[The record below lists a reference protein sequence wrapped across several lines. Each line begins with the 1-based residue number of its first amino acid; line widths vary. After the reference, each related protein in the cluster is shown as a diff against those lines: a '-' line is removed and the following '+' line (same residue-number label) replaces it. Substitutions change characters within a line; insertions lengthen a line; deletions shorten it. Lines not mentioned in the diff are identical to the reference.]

1 MKSTITQLKKLAF
14 LGVLVGGLF
23 TSSTLKAQTP
33 CAGTSAWCGGSILGT
48 GNPTESPGDIIDVA
62 VKDSKGTT
70 LASYTGLGCTSQTAA
85 NTYKGILNS
94 GKAIDVTASESITV
108 TVNAGSWASQGWSS
122 KVGIWIDADRD
133 GKFSTSECIL
143 DPSTTSAS
151 GLTSFTLKM
160 PCWTSTGTS
169 YMRIRGCTPY
179 NTPLTAS
186 SGCATNLYNYGNV
199 MDLELNLK
207 LGATPTANFIVPSG
221 TNYVKTNVKFSAINP
236 SSGYSYKWTFDKA
249 VAPPYNG
256 YSDKTAKAAA
266 KWASDG
272 TYDVK
277 MLVDYC
283 GLSDSA
289 SKTVKIVAPTAAP
302 KADFVASINESE
314 IYYDVTMYDLS
325 NNGAYSYSWEL
336 TSPTGVDDQTSTAQN
351 PKFTLSELGW
361 YKVCLTSSND
371 VGPSSK
377 LCKDRYIECIA
388 PTEYYMGPSK
398 EAQSK
403 AGRLYDNG
411 GPTAPY
417 GNGRKTS
424 IDYFKIIPCGATKI
438 TLSFGELKLKDNGDI
453 LRIYD
458 AKEATPNKLIATID
472 GNNFKTYDTSK
483 IVTTSGAVYITFE
496 SNGSGND
503 NGFIINWVSVLAPAV
518 KPSAKW
524 TTDYNP
530 AANGLN
536 VNFVNA
542 TGNAKGL
549 PSFEWQ
555 VDGNPESSA
564 TDYTRAF
571 YTDGSYQVCLI
582 ALTCT
587 GVDTFC
593 KSITI
598 NTPTAP
604 GYLDYTASNV
614 RPNIGDVIK
623 ITTKTDYANTF
634 EWSIFPTSFT
644 YENGTTKN
652 SQNPQLKF
660 QKGGAYTFTLSA
672 YNSVSGKAATEKKL
686 IKNKYVVCLDY
697 CIPLVDLISADVG
710 INNVTLKSG
719 STELINNASTAGID
733 YFTFFDKVAPAKLTY
748 GGTYDLSIG
757 RNTISNSVNYKAW
770 IDWNIDG
777 DFADAG
783 EEVYSSGTIA
793 GASAS
798 GKFTVPDISTSFEGN
813 TRMRVGVSYSSFAN
827 TYCGINTVGEF
838 EDYVLTLANDGQAPV
853 ITLLGGDTVRVE
865 KTATKTACY
874 AEIAGTT
881 FKANDAT
888 EGDMT
893 SQVVVKTDLDCSAPG
908 IYSFQFD
915 LRDASGNYAVPR
927 FRTVIVALDKTAPKL
942 TLNGKDT
949 MVLEQCD
956 TYTEPGAVA
965 IDFNDGNLTS
975 AIKIAGKVD
984 AGTVGVYTLVYSVS
998 DAQKNAIS
1006 IKRVV
1011 VVKDTKVPS
1020 ILKLTKAIVDGTIID
1035 VQIGGVFVDDV
1046 YSMDPCNGSIF
1057 VSKNPGFNGPVN
1069 TNIRATY
1076 PVTYKAVD
1084 PSGNKATEYGFVLNY
1099 RVDDYIAPEIELNTS
1114 DTVLHDVNNSY
1125 YSRSV
1130 TVTDNFYSKSQ
1141 LSVTKIGKVDAYT
1154 LGTYVETF
1162 TATDGSGNVTT
1173 KQRFIKVVDRISPT
1187 ITAPAI
1193 SVCIATPFWAM
1204 SGLIVRD
1211 NYYSSGDLMPLVK
1224 VLGHNVNVMEAG
1236 VYYINY
1242 SLVDPSANEATAVS
1256 RPVYVAYPPNCFNTY
1271 MGTESAKLQDA
1282 VSVHPN
1288 PTTGLLTVGYNLT
1301 NNQPLNVVV
1310 TNAFGAVVSKLD
1322 NLQGGFGNTQIDLSN
1337 VSEGIYFVNLTNNG
1351 ETVTKRVVVKH

>member
-23 TSSTLKAQTP
+23 TSVSLKAQTP
-33 CAGTSAWCGGSILGT
+33 CSGTTSWGCGGSILGS
-48 GNPTESPGDIIDVA
+48 GSPTESPGDILDVA
-62 VKDSKGTT
+62 VKNSKGTT
-70 LASYTGLGCTSQTAA
+70 LASYTGLGCTSSASA
-85 NTYKGILNS
+85 SSYKGILNS
-94 GKAIDVTASESITV
+94 GKGFDVTASESITV
-108 TVNAGSWASQGWSS
+108 TVTAGTWATQGWGSR
-122 KVGIWIDADRD
+122 VGIWIDANRD
-133 GKFSTSECIL
+133 GSFATSECL
-143 DPSTTSAS
+143 VNPSSTTAS

-160 PCWTSTGTS
+160 PCWTSTGLS
-169 YMRIRGCTPY
+169 YMRIRGGAQVY
-179 NTPLTAS
+179 SMAAS
-186 SGCATNLYNYGNV
+186 NGCGQAQTYGNV
-199 MDLELNLK
+199 IDLEINLK
-207 LGATPTANFIVPSG
+207 LGATPSANFIVPKS
-221 TNYVKTNVKFSAINP
+221 TNYVKTNIKFSAINP

-249 VAPPYNG
+249 VAPPYSG
-256 YSDKTAKAAA
+256 YSDKTDKGAA
-266 KWASDG
+266 KWPSAASA
-272 TYDVK
+272 DVK
-277 MLVDYC
+277 MVVDYC
-283 GLSDSA
+283 GLSDSV
-289 SKTVKIVAPTAAP
+289 SKSVTIVAPTVVP
-302 KADFVASINESE
+302 VADFVSSANESE
-314 IYYDVTMYDLS
+314 IYFDVTMYDLS
-325 NNGAYSYSWEL
+325 NNGAYSWSWEL
-336 TSPTGVDDQTSTAQN
+336 TSPTGVDNQTSSVQN

-371 VGPSSK
+371 IGPSNK
-377 LCKDRYIECIA
+377 LCKDRYIECVA

-403 AGRLYDNG
+403 TGRLYDNG
-411 GPTAPY
+411 GPTVNY
-417 GNGRKTS
+417 GNNRKTS

-438 TLSFGELKLKDNGDI
+438 TLSFSELKLNDKNDI
-453 LRIYD
+453 LMIYD
-458 AKEATPNKLIATID
+458 SKEATPNKLIATITGD
-472 GNNFKTYDTSK
+472 NVKLYDTAK
-483 IVTTSGAVYITFE
+483 IVTNSGAVYITFQ
-496 SNGSGND
+496 SDANGTAA
-503 NGFIINWVSVLAPAV
+503 GFIINWKSVLAPAV

-524 TTDYNP
+524 TTAYNP
-530 AANGLN
+530 AANGVN
-536 VNFVNA
+536 VALINA
-542 TGNAKGL
+542 STNVKGL
-549 PSFEWQ
+549 PTYEWS
-555 VDGNPESSA
+555 VDANPESSA
-564 TDYTRAF
+564 TDFNRTF
-571 YTDGSYQVCLI
+571 FTDGSYTVCLI

-593 KSITI
+593 KTLTI

-604 GYLDYTASNV
+604 GYLDYKASNV
-614 RPNIGDVIK
+614 RPNLGDVVT
-623 ITTKTDYANTF
+623 ITTTTDYANMF
-634 EWSIFPTSFT
+634 EWSIFPTTFT
-644 YENGTTKN
+644 FENGTTKN
-652 SQNPQLKF
+652 SQNPELKF

-672 YNSVSGKAATEKKL
+672 YNSVGGKTATEKKL

-697 CIPLVDLISADVG
+697 CIPLVDLMSADVG

-719 STELINNASTAGID
+719 STELINNASTSGID

-757 RNTISNSVNYKAW
+757 RNTISNSVNYMAW

-783 EEVYSSGTIA
+783 EEVFNSGTITKS
-793 GASAS
+793 SAS
-798 GKFTVPDISTSFEGN
+798 GKFTVPDISNSFEGN
-813 TRMRVGVSYSSFAN
+813 TRLRVGVSYGTFSN
-827 TYCGINTVGEF
+827 TYCGINVVGEF
-838 EDYVLTLANDGQAPV
+838 EDYMLNLANDGKAPV
-853 ITLLGGDTVRVE
+853 ITLVGGDTVRVE

-874 AEIAGTT
+874 SEIAGTT
-881 FKANDAT
+881 YKASDAT
-888 EGDMT
+888 QGDMT
-893 SQVVVKTDLDCSAPG
+893 SEVVVKSDLDCSAPG
-908 IYSFQFD
+908 IYTFQFD
-915 LRDASGNYAVPR
+915 LRDASGNNAVTK
-927 FRTVIVALDKTAPKL
+927 FRTIIVALDKTAPKL

-956 TYTEPGAVA
+956 TYSEPGAVA
-965 IDFNDGNLTS
+965 IDANDGNLTS

-1011 VVKDTKVPS
+1011 IVKDTKVPS
-1020 ILKLTKAIVDGTIID
+1020 ILKLSKAIVDGTIID
-1035 VQIGGVFVDDV
+1035 VQIGGVFVDDI
-1046 YSMDPCNGSIF
+1046 YAMDPCNGSIF

-1069 TNIRATY
+1069 TNVRATY
-1076 PVTYKAVD
+1076 PVTYKATD
-1084 PSGNKATEYGFVLNY
+1084 PSGNKATEFGYVLNY
-1099 RVDDYIAPEIELNTS
+1099 RVDDYIAPDIELNTS
-1114 DTVLHDVNNSY
+1114 DTVLHDVNNAY

-1130 TVTDNFYSKSQ
+1130 TVSDNYYAKSQ
-1141 LSVTKIGKVDAYT
+1141 LSLTKIGKVDAYT

-1173 KQRFIKVVDRISPT
+1173 KQRFIKVVDRIAPA

-1242 SLVDPSANEATAVS
+1242 SLVDPSGNEAAAVS
-1256 RPVYVAYPPNCFNTY
+1256 RPVYVSYPPNCFNTY
-1271 MGTESAKLQDA
+1271 MGTENMKLQDA

-1301 NNQPLNVVV
+1301 NNQSLNVVV

>member
-33 CAGTSAWCGGSILGT
+33 CSGTSSWGCGGAILGT
-48 GNPTESPGDIIDVA
+48 GNPTESSGDILDVA
-62 VKDSKGTT
+62 VKNSKGTT
-70 LASYTGLGCTSQTAA
+70 LASYSGLGCTSSAAA
-85 NTYKGILNS
+85 NSYKGILNS
-94 GKAIDVTASESITV
+94 GKGFDVTASESITV
-108 TVNAGSWASQGWSS
+108 AVTGGTWATQSWGSRI
-122 KVGIWIDADRD
+122 GIWIDANRD
-133 GKFSTSECIL
+133 GSFDKSECMV
-143 DPSTTSAS
+143 DPSSNIIS

-160 PCWTSTGTS
+160 PCWKSTGLS
-169 YMRIRGCTPY
+169 HMRIRGGAQPY
-179 NTPLTAS
+179 TMS
-186 SGCATNLYNYGNV
+186 ATNGCGQAQTYGNV
-199 MDLELNLK
+199 FDLELNLK
-207 LGATPTANFIVPSG
+207 LGATPTANFIVPKS

-236 SSGYSYKWTFDKA
+236 SSGYAYKWTFDKA
-249 VAPPYNG
+249 VAPPYAG
-256 YSDKTAKAAA
+256 YSDKTDKGAA
-266 KWASDG
+266 KWASGG

-277 MLVDYC
+277 MTVDYC
-283 GLSDSA
+283 GLADSA
-289 SKTVKIVAPTAAP
+289 SKTVTIVAPTVVP
-302 KADFVASINESE
+302 VADFVSSANESE
-314 IYYDVTMYDLS
+314 IYFDVTMYDLS
-325 NNGAYSYSWEL
+325 NNGAYSWSWEL
-336 TSPTGVDDQTSTAQN
+336 TSPTGVDNQTSSVQN

-371 VGPSSK
+371 IGPSNK
-377 LCKDRYIECIA
+377 LCKDRYIECVA

-403 AGRLYDNG
+403 TGRLYDNG
-411 GPTAPY
+411 GPTVNY
-417 GNGRKTS
+417 GNNRKTS

-438 TLSFGELKLKDNGDI
+438 TLSFSELKLNDKNDI
-453 LRIYD
+453 LMIYD
-458 AKEATPNKLIATID
+458 SKEATPNKLIATINAD
-472 GNNFKTYDTSK
+472 NVKLYDTA
-483 IVTTSGAVYITFE
+483 ILVTNSGAVYITFQ
-496 SNGSGND
+496 SDANGTAA
-503 NGFIINWVSVLAPAV
+503 GFIINWKSVLAPAV

-524 TTDYNP
+524 TTAYNP
-530 AANGLN
+530 AANGVN
-536 VNFVNA
+536 VALINA
-542 TGNAKGL
+542 STNVKGL
-549 PSFEWQ
+549 PTYEWS
-555 VDGNPESSA
+555 VDANPESSA
-564 TDYTRAF
+564 TDFNRTF
-571 YTDGSYQVCLI
+571 FTDGSYTVCLI

-593 KSITI
+593 KTLTI

-604 GYLDYTASNV
+604 GYLDYKASNV
-614 RPNIGDVIK
+614 RPNLGDVVT
-623 ITTKTDYANTF
+623 ITTTTDYANMF
-634 EWSIFPTSFT
+634 EWSIFPTTFT
-644 YENGTTKN
+644 FENGTTKN
-652 SQNPQLKF
+652 SQNPELKF

-672 YNSVSGKAATEKKL
+672 YNSVGGKTATEKKL

-697 CIPLVDLISADVG
+697 CIPLVDLMSADVG
-710 INNVTLKSG
+710 INNVTIKSG
-719 STELINNASTAGID
+719 STELINNASTSGID

-798 GKFTVPDISTSFEGN
+798 GKFTVPDISNSFEGN

-888 EGDMT
+888 QGDMT
-893 SQVVVKTDLDCSAPG
+893 SSVVVITDLDCSAPG

-915 LRDASGNYAVPR
+915 LRDASGNNAVSR

-965 IDFNDGNLTS
+965 IDANDGNLTT

-1020 ILKLTKAIVDGTIID
+1020 ILKLSNAIVDGTIIN

-1242 SLVDPSANEATAVS
+1242 SLVDPSGNEATAVS

>member
-1 MKSTITQLKKLAF
+1 M
-14 LGVLVGGLF
+14 GGLF

-530 AANGLN
+530 AANSLN

-564 TDYTRAF
+564 TDFTRAF

-614 RPNIGDVIK
+614 RPNIGDVIT

-798 GKFTVPDISTSFEGN
+798 GKFTVPDISNSFEGN

-915 LRDASGNYAVPR
+915 LRDASGNNAVTR

-1242 SLVDPSANEATAVS
+1242 SLVDPSGNEATAVS